1 MGRYE
6 GTTSILFS
14 SLSLSLFIVITRDCP
29 LSRYTIFIAR
39 TIRFTNGSQ
48 WYLASLDIRTKKRR
62 FSAISFYR
70 ARGSF
75 VTFMVTAEKRWI
87 DQSGTIY
94 VKSIESNGDYNATY
108 FFLFFLF
115 FLLFVAKA
123 EFIELFFSSSFRF
136 ESWERRKEILFL
148 SFPFL

>member
-1 MGRYE
+1 MKARHRYP
-6 GTTSILFS
+6 SP
-14 SLSLSLFIVITRDCP
+14 LSLSLFIVITRDCP

-39 TIRFTNGSQ
+39 TIRFTNESQ

-115 FLLFVAKA
+115 FLLFVAKI
-123 EFIELFFSSSFRF
+123 EFIGFEVFFSSFRF